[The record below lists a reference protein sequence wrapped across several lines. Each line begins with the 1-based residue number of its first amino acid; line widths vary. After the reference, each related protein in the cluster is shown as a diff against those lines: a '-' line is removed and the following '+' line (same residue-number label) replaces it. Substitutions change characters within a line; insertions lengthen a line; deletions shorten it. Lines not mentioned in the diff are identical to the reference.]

1 MGNGETVMAYDLI
14 FSALPEN
21 RIIIRI
27 TLIPYQERYLYMI
40 RKTSDRL
47 YRHGYDDDMFI
58 ATYES
63 DREIGYS
70 DAGDLMK
77 EMYSSDETVWVSYD
91 IRGKKIYVSYG
102 KLH

>member
-1 MGNGETVMAYDLI
+1 
-14 FSALPEN
+14 
-21 RIIIRI
+21 
-27 TLIPYQERYLYMI
+27 MI

-47 YRHGYDDDMFI
+47 YRHGYDDDMFV